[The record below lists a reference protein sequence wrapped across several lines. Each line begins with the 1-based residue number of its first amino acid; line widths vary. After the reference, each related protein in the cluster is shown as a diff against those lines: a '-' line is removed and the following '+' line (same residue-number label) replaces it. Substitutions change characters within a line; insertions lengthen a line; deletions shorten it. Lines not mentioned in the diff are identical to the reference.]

1 MKSIKI
7 LGAGISGLTAAINLA
22 KAGFK
27 VDVYERNKDVGMRFG
42 GDLQGLENW
51 SDKEDVLDML
61 KQMNIN
67 INFDCDPFSKIFIS
81 DGLKENEINFNKNAF
96 YLVKRGNFLGTL
108 DYGLKK
114 QAVEGGVNIFFEKTM
129 LKDNADIVATG
140 PIMDETCAIAKGII
154 FRTKTE
160 DMVIGLLNNEAGYKG
175 YSYLLITK
183 GYGCMCSVV
192 FGELGRINECFEKT
206 MERFN
211 KINKIDI
218 ENPKN
223 VGGIG
228 CFSIKN
234 VFKSNN
240 NLLVGEAA
248 GLQDMF
254 WGFGMKYA
262 FTSGYLAAQSIINN
276 EDYEKKTKE
285 RFSNKLRS
293 SLVNR
298 FLWEKI
304 NFGNYSF
311 LIDKVKSNPDLL
323 GSLYSFHNYNY
334 FQKIIYPFALYYM
347 RKKYPNLK
355 L

>member
-1 MKSIKI
+1 MKTIKI

-22 KAGFK
+22 KAGYN

-51 SDKEDVLDML
+51 SDKEDVLEML
-61 KQMNIN
+61 KRMNIK

-81 DGLKENEINFNKNAF
+81 DGLKDNEINLNKNAF
-96 YLVKRGNFLGTL
+96 YLIKRGNFLGTL

-114 QAVEGGVNIFFEKTM
+114 QAVEGGVSIHFEETILSEK
-129 LKDNADIVATG
+129 ADIVATG
-140 PIMDETCAIAKGII
+140 PILNEIGAIAKGII
-154 FRTKTE
+154 FKTKAE
-160 DMVIGLLNNEAGYKG
+160 DSATGLLNNEAAYKG

-192 FGELGRINECFEKT
+192 FGELKHINECFNKT

-211 KINKIDI
+211 AIKKINI
-218 ENPKN
+218 ENPKK

-234 VFKSNN
+234 IFNNNN
-240 NLLVGEAA
+240 NLFVGEAA
-248 GLQDMF
+248 GLQDML

-262 FTSGYLAAQSIINN
+262 FTSGFIAAQSIIKNQ
-276 EDYEKKTKE
+276 DYEKLAKTN
-285 RFSNKLRS
+285 FDNKLKAS
-293 SLVNR
+293 IVNR
-298 FLWEKI
+298 FLWEKVNI
-304 NFGNYSF
+304 RDYYFI
-311 LIDKVKSNPDLL
+311 IDKVKKSKNILN
-323 GSLYSFHNYNY
+323 SLYFFYNYNLL
-334 FQKIIYPFALYYM
+334 QKIIYPFALVYM
-347 RKKYPNLK
+347 RRKYPNLK